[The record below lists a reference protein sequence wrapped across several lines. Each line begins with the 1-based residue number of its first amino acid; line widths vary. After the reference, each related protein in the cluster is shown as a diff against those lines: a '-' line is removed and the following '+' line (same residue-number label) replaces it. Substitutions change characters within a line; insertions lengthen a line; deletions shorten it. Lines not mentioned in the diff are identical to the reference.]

1 MKKTISIFLTALLCC
16 AMAFSVTFTASA
28 KFSQEAKPKVGD
40 TVAVLHTNYGDI
52 AMSFFP
58 KYAPKGVENFQTLAK
73 EKKYNNSIFHRVIKK
88 FMIQGG
94 DYTNGDGSGGESCWG
109 KEFENECV
117 DELKNIR
124 GAVAYANSGPDT
136 NGSQFFINLTKNAH
150 LDGDYTVFG
159 QVFAGMDVVDLISNC
174 EVTVNSGGE
183 SSSPVNEV
191 KLESVEITKYTKNME
206 NSLKSATDPYE
217 GVKSTTANSEDSDEP
232 FNFIPIIVTVG
243 VLAIIF
249 ACFAIPYGIQDKK
262 KKKAKAEAKAAMKAN
277 PDYKKKKSKKKR

>member
-73 EKKYNNSIFHRVIKK
+73 EKKYNNSIFHRVIKD

-94 DYTNGDGSGGESCWG
+94 DYTNGDGTGGESCWG

-136 NGSQFFINLTKNAH
+136 NGSQFFINLAKNAH
-150 LDGDYTVFG
+150 LDGNYTVFG

-174 EVTVNSGGE
+174 EVTVNTSGE
-183 SSSPVNEV
+183 QSSPVNDV

-262 KKKAKAEAKAAMKAN
+262 KKKAKAEAKAAMKAD